1 MLKHRQ
7 YIYFCIFSRAT
18 LNETY
23 TAQCDG
29 VLPRTP
35 EVRPKSEIYTP
46 KRDDEHPTPF
56 ICGVPPP
63 GTAFAKWIIISFRSS
78 RFLAI
83 QHSDASCLLFC
94 MKRSLAHLQD
104 KRLLRVRVHFDS
116 LYKTRQDKNFV
127 YTTHRRKTLKKDSTT
142 YVRYRPPRKK
152 LKS

>member
-1 MLKHRQ
+1 MLRHRQ
-7 YIYFCIFSRAT
+7 HIYFYIFSRAT

-23 TAQCDG
+23 MAKYDG

-83 QHSDASCLLFC
+83 RHSALLVSSFGKKPC
-94 MKRSLAHLQD
+94 TLTRQMTAACKSS
-104 KRLLRVRVHFDS
+104 FDS

-127 YTTHRRKTLKKDSTT
+127 YTTHRRKTFKKDNTT

>member
-7 YIYFCIFSRAT
+7 YIYFYIFSRAT
-18 LNETY
+18 LNETF
-23 TAQCDG
+23 TAKYDG
-29 VLPRTP
+29 ILPITP

-46 KRDDEHPTPF
+46 ERDDEHPHPF
-56 ICGVPPP
+56 ICGVPPS

-83 QHSDASCLLFC
+83 QHSAASCLLFC

-116 LYKTRQDKNFV
+116 LYKTRQDK
-127 YTTHRRKTLKKDSTT
+127 TRTLFILHTEE
-142 YVRYRPPRKK
+142 K
-152 LKS
+152 L